1 MLTDTD
7 LDDIGLPQPGL
18 GGTGKAKTE
27 PTGSSSVPGLAS
39 GPTTLVPGSVT
50 AKALLRVWSGAAVSV
65 IDSPPGAGKTQL
77 VSEVVSHLVHAAR
90 LRVVTATPTRYQAVS
105 LAHRLVANVDPAKIE
120 VSINGL
126 EPGVLPGGLYGGHRS
141 MKVAASAVQ
150 IRTLRSCEM
159 SPPQDFDVMVVDEA
173 YQATFASVA
182 AAAAK
187 VPQLL
192 LVGDPGQIGP
202 VVTVDTSVW
211 ERMPDAPHRRAPE
224 VFKSRDDA
232 AYFSIRES
240 YRLGPRSVAAV
251 APLYDFEFV
260 SARPPRTARLVD
272 GRPLPEIT
280 AIEVAVSDDAD
291 NELTMRAVADRA
303 AALVSATLTG
313 PGIDGDGNPVT
324 LAWDATP
331 ADVAVAVSRNSQV
344 SIITGLLAERG
355 HIGDPKASNITVG
368 TADRLQG
375 GQWPLV
381 VALDPAAAA
390 GSENEY
396 AMSLGRLGVMISR
409 HTHHLTWLSDA
420 SWPEVF
426 AGRTN
431 AAVRGAAVRRTLCRP
446 ATGAEQ

>member
-1 MLTDTD
+1 
-7 LDDIGLPQPGL
+7 
-18 GGTGKAKTE
+18 
-27 PTGSSSVPGLAS
+27 
-39 GPTTLVPGSVT
+39 
-50 AKALLRVWSGAAVSV
+50 
-65 IDSPPGAGKTQL
+65 
-77 VSEVVSHLVHAAR
+77 
-90 LRVVTATPTRYQAVS
+90 
-105 LAHRLVANVDPAKIE
+105 
-120 VSINGL
+120 
-126 EPGVLPGGLYGGHRS
+126 
-141 MKVAASAVQ
+141 
-150 IRTLRSCEM
+150 
-159 SPPQDFDVMVVDEA
+159 
-173 YQATFASVA
+173 VA

-224 VFKSRDDA
+224 VFKARDDA
-232 AYFSIRES
+232 ACFSIRES

-251 APLYDFEFV
+251 APLYDFEFI

-272 GRPLPEIT
+272 GTPLPEIT
-280 AIEVAVSDDAD
+280 AIEVAVSDDPD
-291 NELTMRAVADRA
+291 NEITMRAVADRA

-324 LAWDATP
+324 LAWGATP
-331 ADVAVAVSRNSQV
+331 ADVGVAVSRNSQV

-355 HIGDPKASNITVG
+355 LIGDPKASNITVG

-381 VALDPAAAA
+381 VALDPAAAV
-390 GSENEY
+390 GSDNEY

-409 HTHHLTWLSDA
+409 HTHHLTWVSDA
-420 SWPEVF
+420 SWPQVF
-426 AGRTN
+426 AGGTN